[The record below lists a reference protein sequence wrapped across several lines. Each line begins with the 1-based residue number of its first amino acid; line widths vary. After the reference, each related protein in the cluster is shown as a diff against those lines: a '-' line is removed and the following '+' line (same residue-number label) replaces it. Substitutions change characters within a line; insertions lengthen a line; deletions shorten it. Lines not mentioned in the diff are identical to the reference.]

1 MPQYVKFE
9 TPQETYEK
17 IKVLL
22 SKVSKGGK
30 IKAGVNEVT
39 KVVERGQAKLV
50 IMAEDVSPEE
60 LLMHMPVLC
69 REKKVVF
76 GYLPTKKELGEV
88 VGLKV
93 STSCVAVIDEGNLA
107 KDMEQLK
114 KQLLELVK

>member
-39 KVVERGQAKLV
+39 KVVERGQAKFV
-50 IMAEDVSPEE
+50 VMAEDVSPEE

-69 REKKVVF
+69 KEKKAVYA
-76 GYLPTKKELGEV
+76 YLPTKKELGEST
-88 VGLKV
+88 GLKI
-93 STSCVAVIDEGNLA
+93 SASCIAVTDEGNLA
-107 KDMEQLK
+107 KDLEQLK
-114 KQLLELVK
+114 KQLSELGK